1 MMIDIEVVE
10 KKNNNYLPLLFFL
23 LGGFLLALKNILYN
37 LGIVKMKSLLFKDDH
52 KLLINEENGILF
64 NINPRSHF
72 NTDKLVY
79 NINSETDYNF
89 ADFSLFDRF
98 IGNTNL
104 LNNIILNRNLTDEY
118 HQYEFN
124 YEISSSSMNKFD
136 FKNTDF
142 LLNDIS
148 TEISN
153 NNYLLILPE

>member
-1 MMIDIEVVE
+1 MMIDIEVIE

-89 ADFSLFDRF
+89 SDFSLFDRF
-98 IGNTNL
+98 TGNTNL
-104 LNNIILNRNLTDEY
+104 LNNIILNSNLTDEY
-118 HQYEFN
+118 YQYEFN

-148 TEISN
+148 TEITN